1 MLSIVT
7 DSKNVFSGQAEYCS
21 IVTVV
26 GSMGFEAFHE
36 SFLGILEENSELS
49 YRDSTGKVS
58 YVNLESGIVSFK
70 NNTCIVTGVISVHEE
85 KNK

>member
-1 MLSIVT
+1 MNTFMLSIVT
-7 DSKNVFSGQAEYCS
+7 DLETIFYGQAEYCS
-21 IVTVV
+21 IVTVA

-49 YRDSTGKVS
+49 YTDSTGEKS

-70 NNTCIVTGVISVHEE
+70 NNSCTVTGVLSV
-85 KNK
+85 